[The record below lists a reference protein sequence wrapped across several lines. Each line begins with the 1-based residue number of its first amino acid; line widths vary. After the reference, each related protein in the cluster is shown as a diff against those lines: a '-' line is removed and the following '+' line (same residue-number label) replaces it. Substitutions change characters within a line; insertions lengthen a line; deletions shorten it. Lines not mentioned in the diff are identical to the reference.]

1 MIVRPASE
9 ECHALLH
16 AEEAATLTRARLEE
30 LLRVR
35 VTNSPVAAQQRVAKR
50 HVLVLSA
57 EVQGHGPGQEVLQLG
72 KQDVNISRIEP
83 VGHYALRLVFDDNH
97 DTGIYS
103 WEYLYYLG
111 TDYEEKWQTYLDRL
125 AEAGHERK
133 TD

>member
-16 AEEAATLTRARLEE
+16 AEDAATLTRARLEE

-57 EVQGHGPGQEVLQLG
+57 EVQVPGIVLRDASGAVERIVDAADATPSQLEVTERNTGVYLLG
-72 KQDVNISRIEP
+72 ADLLWKLLAQ
-83 VGHYALRLVFDDNH
+83 VGDDNAQ
-97 DTGIYS
+97 GEIY
-103 WEYLYYLG
+103 L
-111 TDYEEKWQTYLDRL
+111 TDIVEL
-125 AEAGHERK
+125 ADGL
-133 TD
+133 